1 MEVGTILA
9 VVQIST
15 KVLSLLS
22 KYYRDVKDAK
32 EKVQLLSEEIETFQ
46 DVLQSVREIVER
58 SPSKLPAASITAVER
73 SQKYLADLEQKL
85 NPPKQK
91 KIMNRVG
98 FRALKWPFI
107 NKEVEE
113 WITKL
118 NRDKTT
124 LVLTLG
130 SDQT

>member
-46 DVLQSVREIVER
+46 NVLQSVRNTVER
-58 SPSKLPAASITAVER
+58 SPAKLSAVSVAAIER
-73 SQKYLADLEQKL
+73 SQQHLSDLEEKL
-85 NPPKQK
+85 NPPTRK
-91 KIMNRVG
+91 KVMDRVG
-98 FRALKWPFI
+98 LRALKWPFT

-118 NRDKTT
+118 NRDKST
-124 LVLTLG
+124 LVLALN

>member
-9 VVQIST
+9 VVQIAT

-32 EKVQLLSEEIETFQ
+32 DKVKRLSEEIETFQ
-46 DVLQSVREIVER
+46 NVLQNVRKIVEH
-58 SPSKLPAASITAVER
+58 SPSKLPTVPTAAIVH
-73 SQKYLADLEQKL
+73 SQQYLSDLEEKL

-91 KIMNRVG
+91 KMMDRVG
-98 FRALKWPFI
+98 LRALKWPFT

-113 WITKL
+113 WITWL

-124 LVLTLG
+124 LVLALN